1 MVIFISTFGGLYRM
15 SVKVIGDS
23 SMDLSPSA
31 QKRLGIPCIPFS
43 IQFGQES
50 KYDMS
55 FENEEMFEYNKTHKE
70 ICRSSAVNVGECM
83 AFFEENQKDGSDLL
97 YFSISSKLSSGY
109 QNASIAAQGN
119 PSIHIYDSQSM
130 SLGIAMQALKAK
142 ELADEGKSIE
152 EILPIVDEYRKNTC
166 ASLIVQD
173 LSFFAR
179 GGRISRAAALGAGLL
194 KIHPILMMN
203 NGTLGVFKKLIGS
216 STTKLAKKYV
226 HAILDGYN
234 DIDYSMA
241 LVGYTSARDQG
252 VDDIIEELKAA
263 GFERV
268 EETKTNSTN
277 AVHGGP
283 LVYGIA
289 FVTSNEP
296 LKMRKRYLLE
306 NKLHAH
312 SSISHV
318 KAEIKEREKQD
329 K

>member
-1 MVIFISTFGGLYRM
+1 MA
-15 SVKVIGDS
+15 VKVVGDS
-23 SMDLSPSA
+23 SMDLSPEA

-83 AFFEENQKDGSDLL
+83 KFFEENRQGDDELI

-109 QNASIAAQGN
+109 QNATIAKQDN
-119 PSIHIYDSQSM
+119 DKITIYDSQSM

-142 ELADEGKSIE
+142 ELAEEGKTVK
-152 EILPIVDEYRKNTC
+152 EILPILDEYRKNTC

-173 LSFFAR
+173 LSYFAR
-179 GGRISRAAALGAGLL
+179 GGRISRVAALGAGLL

-203 NGTLGVFKKLIGS
+203 DGLLGVYKKLIGS
-216 STTKLAKKYV
+216 TTTKLAKKYV
-226 HAILDGYN
+226 HAVVDDYT
-234 DIDYSMA
+234 DIDYSLA
-241 LVGYTSARDQG
+241 LVGYTSKRDQG
-252 VDDIIEELKAA
+252 VDDIVNELKTI
-263 GFERV
+263 GFKRV
-268 EETKTNSTN
+268 EVTKTNATN

-289 FVTSNEP
+289 FITSNEP
-296 LKMRKRYLLE
+296 LKMRKRYFVE

-312 SSISHV
+312 ASISHV
-318 KAEIKEREKQD
+318 KAEIKENEEKHS
-329 K
+329 